1 MHTAQ
6 ALLVYLSITLSLQGI
21 QDAIEF
27 LWKLLKLLYVMVRC
41 RLSFSDWL
49 PSFRKVWS
57 EISWSVDEG
66 SYGSIR
72 VMCCSDVFWF
82 SFCLCL
88 SVNLNDLEPT
98 LSSVQS
104 WQLERRTPGHPGL
117 WVTLWGDHLVVG
129 KQGVQIMLCPV
140 GSWYS
145 WKIINAIQ
153 LKQFILPV
161 LPVPWHLILLINVIS
176 TVSFNNFR

>member
-1 MHTAQ
+1 MILVYSSPVGYFITCQSYWMHTAQ
-6 ALLVYLSITLSLQGI
+6 ALLSPCHFRG
-21 QDAIEF
+21 F
-27 LWKLLKLLYVMVRC
+27 RM
-41 RLSFSDWL
+41 RLSFYGSCWSCYMSWYVVVCHFLIDCQA
-49 PSFRKVWS
+49 SERRVWS

-161 LPVPWHLILLINVIS
+161 LPVPWH
-176 TVSFNNFR
+176 